1 MLSVS
6 LNKTFFS
13 LFLSL
18 FIYLQE
24 VLATLENLSFPPD
37 WRALFEQAGVP
48 GEALEN
54 LQSTRNIISLVVSTL
69 ESSQLQNVLDNSQ
82 SSDQVESL
90 TSVTDETE
98 GSTENSVA
106 DEPGEKEK
114 LSLEDMS
121 EDSLENPE
129 TKLVLDE
136 ERLLAPHPTH
146 VKVKVRHVEEK
157 RSENEESSQLKTLQ
171 PPTCLVPFDKISK
184 SSPRHFDGK
193 LDATSPRKSFEAWTE
208 GCIDRSSDDNTD
220 VCVPPAAPHPPP
232 PHPPPPL
239 PPPTVMS
246 RTRETKQLRPA
257 EKVKLVD
264 RVPLQAKNNVTS
276 QLLKE
281 KSLGLKKLAAKTKD
295 AERNDSKSKRPGKPV
310 QNGSFILAASELQN
324 QRCQLKSITC
334 PHPNQLQDLNMV
346 SKKDLYSIAEILK
359 RVSISTYILVLGS
372 SFVRSRPLERSW

>member
-1 MLSVS
+1 MLSPS
-6 LNKTFFS
+6 LNKTF
-13 LFLSL
+13 LSL
-18 FIYLQE
+18 SLLIYLQE

-136 ERLLAPHPTH
+136 ERLLASHPTH
-146 VKVKVRHVEEK
+146 MKVKVRHVEEK
-157 RSENEESSQLKTLQ
+157 RSENEESSQLKSLQ
-171 PPTCLVPFDKISK
+171 PPTCLVPFD
-184 SSPRHFDGK
+184 GK
-193 LDATSPRKSFEAWTE
+193 MDATSLRKSFEAWTE
-208 GCIDRSSDDNTD
+208 ECIDRSSDDNTD
-220 VCVPPAAPHPPP
+220 MCVPPAAPHPAPPHPAP

-239 PPPTVMS
+239 PPPTAMS
-246 RTRETKQLRPA
+246 RRREIKQLRPA

-276 QLLKE
+276 QMLKE
-281 KSLGLKKLAAKTKD
+281 KSLGLKMLAAKTKD
-295 AERNDSKSKRPGKPV
+295 AERNDSKSKRPAKPV

-372 SFVRSRPLERSW
+372 SFVRSGPLERSW